1 MSDHV
6 LAFVEDTPRGREVPS
21 AADRLA
27 AQIGATLTV
36 VAVAVIER
44 EQLHCCDIR
53 SGTWNRVQHELAAEQ
68 LRDTQAQL
76 ASSPGVSF
84 VVSEADS
91 VEAALARE
99 AAARACD
106 VIVVP
111 DQAHPLLGRRSTLA
125 ARLRRRVGC
134 DVLTAREATAR
145 EAYDPLEPTAGR

>member
-1 MSDHV
+1 VSGHV
-6 LAFVEDTPRGREVPS
+6 LAFVEDTPRGREVAS

-27 AQIGATLTV
+27 AKIGATLTV
-36 VAVAVIER
+36 VA
-44 EQLHCCDIR
+44 
-53 SGTWNRVQHELAAEQ
+53 SGHRARAAPLLRHPFGNLEPRAARARGQQ

>member
-1 MSDHV
+1 MSGHV

-27 AQIGATLTV
+27 VKLGATLTV

-44 EQLHCCDIR
+44 EQPHCCDIR
-53 SGTWNRVQHELAAEQ
+53 SGTWNRMQRELAAEQ

-84 VVSEADS
+84 VLSEADS

-111 DQAHPLLGRRSTLA
+111 DQAHPLLGRRNTLA
-125 ARLRRRVGC
+125 ARLSRRVGS
-134 DVLTAREATAR
+134 DILTASEATAR
-145 EAYDPLEPTAGR
+145 ETLDAPKPT

>member
-1 MSDHV
+1 M

-27 AQIGATLTV
+27 VKLGAALTV

-53 SGTWNRVQHELAAEQ
+53 SGTWNRMQRELAAEQ
-68 LRDTQAQL
+68 LRDVQAQL
-76 ASSPGVSF
+76 ASSPGVTF

-91 VEAALARE
+91 IEAALARE

-111 DQAHPLLGRRSTLA
+111 DQRHLLLGGRNTLA
-125 ARLRRRVGC
+125 ARLGSRVGS
-134 DVLTAREATAR
+134 DVLTASEATAR
-145 EAYDPLEPTAGR
+145 ETYDAPKPT